1 MKGTHLA
8 THCVARGLAP
18 TAKNHLGPHWPLKC
32 HLIAKH
38 ENYVAMH
45 VLAMQHLSAHPAP
58 VAGNGKSNA
67 PKCHLQNVEIV
78 WPWHCTC

>member
-45 VLAMQHLSAHPAP
+45 VLAMQ
-58 VAGNGKSNA
+58 
-67 PKCHLQNVEIV
+67 Q
-78 WPWHCTC
+78 

>member
-45 VLAMQHLSAHPAP
+45 VLVAMQQWVAHPGAH
-58 VAGNGKSNA
+58 NA
-67 PKCHLQNVEIV
+67 MGPRLLASTHHHVPCH
-78 WPWHCTC
+78 